1 MAIHDEIISE
11 LELKT
16 WRALFREALLEHPF
30 PDMETIRREHPFPS
44 LETIHREH
52 PFPDMETIRREH
64 PFPDMETIRREH
76 PFPSLE
82 TIHREHPMYG
92 PDGNPL
98 PNPYDGDKIRA
109 RP

>member
-1 MAIHDEIISE
+1 MDIHDEIISE
-11 LELKT
+11 LELET

-52 PFPDMETIRREH
+52 PFP
-64 PFPDMETIRREH
+64 
-76 PFPSLE
+76 SLE

-98 PNPYDGDKIRA
+98 PNPYDGNKIRP

>member
-11 LELKT
+11 LELET

-30 PDMETIRREHPFPS
+30 PDMETIR
-44 LETIHREH
+44 REH

-82 TIHREHPMYG
+82 TIHREHPMY
-92 PDGNPL
+92 DLEGNPL

-109 RP
+109 RSTP

>member
-1 MAIHDEIISE
+1 MSPRFSKFPKAKTREKKMAIHDEIISE
-11 LELKT
+11 LELET

-52 PFPDMETIRREH
+52 PFP
-64 PFPDMETIRREH
+64 
-76 PFPSLE
+76 SLE

-98 PNPYDGDKIRA
+98 PNPYDGNKIRP